1 MTTPRLTI
9 GLPVY
14 NGENYLAE
22 SIDCLL
28 AQTYTDFELVISDNA
43 SSDGTEEICRKY
55 AAADDRIRYVRQP
68 VNIGAAPNHNFLVEQ
83 ARGELFKWAAHDD
96 LFAPKLVESCV
107 ELLDANRDA
116 ALAHAYMAIVDEH
129 GEVIETYDYTLRT
142 DSASTPERFADLL
155 FTDGGDDFYGVI
167 RTDVM
172 RAIAPHDSYHNA
184 GRKLVAEMALYGRF
198 LQVPE
203 VMFYRREHPG
213 RGDRLGSVRAVC
225 RNLDPRRANHSTARL
240 MGEYM
245 ASYFTA
251 VARAPMSSADRRR
264 CYGLL
269 TRWLAGRTVGRPFQR
284 LKGAVSGRAS

>member
-22 SIDCLL
+22 SIDALL

-43 SSDGTEEICRKY
+43 SADGTEEICRKY
-55 AAADDRIRYVRQP
+55 AAGDDRIRYVKQP
-68 VNIGAAPNHNFLVEQ
+68 VNIGAAPNHNFLVDQ

-96 LFAPKLVESCV
+96 LFAPRLVESCV
-107 ELLDANRDA
+107 ELLDANHDA
-116 ALAHAYMAIVDEH
+116 ALAHTYMAIVDEA
-129 GEVIETYDYTLRT
+129 GDVMETYDYTLKT
-142 DSASTPERFADLL
+142 DSPSAPVRFRDLL

-184 GRKLVAEMALYGRF
+184 GRKLVAEMSLYGRF

-203 VMFYRREHPG
+203 VMFFRREHPG
-213 RGDRLGSVRAVC
+213 RGDRLGSVQAVC
-225 RNLDPRRANHSTARL
+225 RNLDPRRAGHSTARL
-240 MGEYM
+240 MSEYM
-245 ASYFTA
+245 TSYFTA
-251 VARAPMSSADRRR
+251 VARAPLSAADRRR

-269 TRWLAGRTVGRPFQR
+269 TRWLSDRTLLRPVHKIEDTLR
-284 LKGAVSGRAS
+284 RAS